1 MENKNRYIG
10 YIAKLLG
17 FILCFALI
25 YFKDLNLQFIHGIE
39 NDLRFA
45 GITSGALLLL
55 DLLVFIFDNSKRIK
69 TIFLSFNPFNRFKKL
84 RLSFSYLLKIEKEN
98 YLLVFNE
105 LNNRYVPVGGVYK
118 YDPEDT
124 SKLFEKC
131 RVERD
136 TKTLVANGEY
146 DLRIF
151 LNDRFK
157 LKNILNWFDKNE
169 NRELDPWREFH
180 EELIATGILS
190 KENFHY
196 INYTKLFEINTGI
209 YKDKYRSNQAS
220 LKVFTIFKVN
230 FYNNAH
236 NQAFELLKT
245 KNDNRFIWASAEDI
259 RNGFC
264 IVNGS
269 EFIISPTAKL
279 LLNRYEDP
287 REI

>member
-45 GITSGALLLL
+45 GITSGSLLLL
-55 DLLVFIFDNSKRIK
+55 DLIIFILENNKRLK
-69 TIFLSFNPFNRFKKL
+69 TIFISFNPFKRYKNL

-98 YLLVFNE
+98 YLLVLNE

-118 YDPEDT
+118 YDPKNT

-131 RVERD
+131 RIERD
-136 TKTLVANGEY
+136 TKTIVTNGEY

-157 LKNILNWFDKNE
+157 LKNILHWFEKNE

-190 KENFHY
+190 HDNFHY

-209 YKDKYRSNQAS
+209 YKDKYRNNQDS
-220 LKVFTIFKVN
+220 LKVFTIFKVDD
-230 FYNNAH
+230 YNNIH
-236 NQAFELLKT
+236 NQALELLKT
-245 KNDNRFIWASAEDI
+245 NHDNKIIWASAEDI
-259 RNGFC
+259 RNGYC
-264 IVNGS
+264 VVNGS
-269 EFIISPTAKL
+269 KFIISPTAKL